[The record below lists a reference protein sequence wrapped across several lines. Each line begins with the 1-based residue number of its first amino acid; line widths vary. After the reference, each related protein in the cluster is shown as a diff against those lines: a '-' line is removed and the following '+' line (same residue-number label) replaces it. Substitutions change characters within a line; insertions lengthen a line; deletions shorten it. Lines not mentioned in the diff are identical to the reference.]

1 MIDQVTLTQALY
13 ISQLVIGALL
23 LALAGDASAAMTMRD
38 KSDKAKVLPIGF
50 DHPNGPAKIFKS
62 NSNPSLR
69 LKASQVVGPL
79 LRELCHDPKARK
91 NSKARE
97 RKKQLNMIQMLT
109 VCGLAPEKYRKTWEQ
124 LQKVSYCL
132 SKMSCSVTSQ
142 HINSSILSRPTTLLM
157 GVRTNP
163 QEQICTLP

>member
-1 MIDQVTLTQALY
+1 
-13 ISQLVIGALL
+13 
-23 LALAGDASAAMTMRD
+23 MTMRD

-91 NSKARE
+91 NSTRYTITSGANIG
-97 RKKQLNMIQMLT
+97 KKMI
-109 VCGLAPEKYRKTWEQ
+109 
-124 LQKVSYCL
+124 
-132 SKMSCSVTSQ
+132 
-142 HINSSILSRPTTLLM
+142 H
-157 GVRTNP
+157 
-163 QEQICTLP
+163 